1 MSMICWTILHQTVA
15 PIAHGAVGITHAV
28 QHAVGRVAHRAVR
41 VGTMRQPC
49 PSRARSDLRP
59 GVRARRPR
67 PRARHQPQRNDAAR
81 DFRLWQ
87 RAAAGAPG
95 FALSLAAEPRAHAAR
110 RRRHPFDLFHFSG
123 DAFPNEEAAAKWRQR
138 NPFDED
144 RVRILIA
151 DDPRPYSKVTWQP
164 NGQGQ
169 KVRRSIVPTAAV
181 GALRRAALSSFRSGL
196 RSWQVEQ
203 FTGGEQAHLPSA
215 APIDT
220 SGACPGHRKAEPP
233 SKRLAPEWQGET
245 RVHPPDG

>member
-164 NGQGQ
+164 NGQGRRCAARSCRPRPLARCV
-169 KVRRSIVPTAAV
+169 VRRC
-181 GALRRAALSSFRSGL
+181 LHSGL
-196 RSWQVEQ
+196 GYDLGRWSSSPEVSRL
-203 FTGGEQAHLPSA
+203 T
-215 APIDT
+215 
-220 SGACPGHRKAEPP
+220 CHRQP
-233 SKRLAPEWQGET
+233 L
-245 RVHPPDG
+245 